1 MNNNKNDQDFL
12 KKAKDFLGWKL
23 LAPLFFF
30 GGFLLIL
37 GPMKDDAHQLGWSGY
52 IYFMEAGFYITLALI
67 LWKLFRLIM
76 QATHLL
82 LAMSR
87 IKAVETTNKDPG

>member
-23 LAPLFFF
+23 LTPLLFF
-30 GGFLLIL
+30 GGFLFIL

-67 LWKLFRLIM
+67 LWKLFKAYNASNSS
-76 QATHLL
+76 ATGSEHDK
-82 LAMSR
+82 SGGNE
-87 IKAVETTNKDPG
+87 K

>member
-1 MNNNKNDQDFL
+1 MNNNRNSQDFL

-67 LWKLFRLIM
+67 LWKLFKAYNVSNSS
-76 QATHLL
+76 ATGNEQDK
-82 LAMSR
+82 SGGD
-87 IKAVETTNKDPG
+87 NK

>member
-1 MNNNKNDQDFL
+1 MDNNKNSQDFL

-37 GPMKDDAHQLGWSGY
+37 GPMKDEAHQLGWSGY
-52 IYFMEAGFYITLALI
+52 VYFMEAGFYITVALI
-67 LWKLFRLIM
+67 LWKLFKTYNASNSS
-76 QATHLL
+76 ATGNEQDK
-82 LAMSR
+82 SGGN
-87 IKAVETTNKDPG
+87 NK

>member
-1 MNNNKNDQDFL
+1 MNNNRNSQDFL

-67 LWKLFRLIM
+67 LWQLFKAYNASNSS
-76 QATHLL
+76 ATGNEQDK
-82 LAMSR
+82 SGGD
-87 IKAVETTNKDPG
+87 NK

>member
-1 MNNNKNDQDFL
+1 MDNNKNSQDFL

-37 GPMKDDAHQLGWSGY
+37 GPMKDEAHQLGWSGY
-52 IYFMEAGFYITLALI
+52 VYFMEAGFYITVALI
-67 LWKLFRLIM
+67 LWKLFKNYNASNSS
-76 QATHLL
+76 ATGNEQDK
-82 LAMSR
+82 SGGN
-87 IKAVETTNKDPG
+87 NK

>member
-1 MNNNKNDQDFL
+1 MNNNRNSQDFL

-23 LAPLFFF
+23 LVPLFFF

-67 LWKLFRLIM
+67 LWKLFKAYNASNSS
-76 QATHLL
+76 ATGNEQDK
-82 LAMSR
+82 SGGD
-87 IKAVETTNKDPG
+87 KK